1 VAELSH
7 VNRSKWSEYPS
18 IWSRLLIEI
27 AEFEAWRHLQPQAL
41 STFVFIRRLLFSFSL
56 RFPVFFCLLSFI
68 VYYYF
73 SFFFPFELCF
83 LVVVWLF
90 FFSAVSFF
98 VPFFFLIFPF
108 GSVLRKPR
116 QHFLLPF
123 GWVLFCLPS
132 SSRPTAPFRP
142 RTHRGPSAR
151 KNPPTNTAMIFTFYL
166 NWVGIY
172 RQLAY
177 QTISSFFNKYPNH
190 NAS

>member
-1 VAELSH
+1 MNIQVYEVDCWLKSPNLKH
-7 VNRSKWSEYPS
+7 DVICN
-18 IWSRLLIEI
+18 
-27 AEFEAWRHLQPQAL
+27 
-41 STFVFIRRLLFSFSL
+41 RRLFPRLFSFVDSCFHFL
-56 RFPVFFCLLSFI
+56 SVSPCFFVCYLLLFI
-68 VYYYF
+68 IIF
-73 SFFFPFELCF
+73 LFFFLLNCVSWPSFDY
-83 LVVVWLF
+83 F

>member
-1 VAELSH
+1 MKSIVDW
-7 VNRSKWSEYPS
+7 NRR
-18 IWSRLLIEI
+18 IWSMTSF
-27 AEFEAWRHLQPQAL
+27 ATAGSFHVCFHS
-41 STFVFIRRLLFSFSL
+41 STLVFIFSPFPRVFLFVIFYCLLLFFFFFSFWIVFLGRRL
-56 RFPVFFCLLSFI
+56 I
-68 VYYYF
+68 I
-73 SFFFPFELCF
+73 
-83 LVVVWLF
+83 